1 MTLPPD
7 WPEWTRRAKCGG
19 DTRGYEWMPTEDAIV
34 LTIVCAKAAAREM
47 PWRTWRAC
55 QQRRY
60 RLKVRGKNV
69 AKTFRTENETCQT
82 TSVG

>member
-1 MTLPPD
+1 MTDLPRD
-7 WPEWTRRAKCGG
+7 WPEWTRRARCGG

-55 QQRRY
+55 QQRRH
-60 RLKVRGKNV
+60 RLLRVLPNRCQHR
-69 AKTFRTENETCQT
+69 RTRDDA
-82 TSVG
+82 